1 MKVEF
6 KKRLAAYIID
16 LIIVGLL
23 IGMVMMIK
31 EKDPKVVQLRVDENI
46 VNELYASGEIKFGDY
61 FERRTTI
68 DQQIDQECVI
78 YMIYNIILIIFY
90 FVLLPYFWNGQT
102 VGKKAFKIKVTS
114 SNENKITITALL
126 IRNLII
132 NGLGYMIMI
141 LLFLY
146 LLPNEMYFVFESI
159 FSFLQIIL
167 VIISVSMIL
176 YRRDK
181 KGLHD
186 ILSGTK
192 VCNCER

>member
-1 MKVEF
+1 MKAEF
-6 KKRLAAYIID
+6 KTRLAAYLID
-16 LIIVGLL
+16 LIIIGLL
-23 IGMVMMIK
+23 MGIVMCIK
-31 EKDPKVVQLRVDENI
+31 EKDPKVKQLKSDRNI
-46 VNELYASGEIKFGDY
+46 VNELYANKEIKFEDY

-78 YMIYNIILIIFY
+78 YMIYNIILIICY
-90 FVLLPYFWNGQT
+90 FILLPYYWNGQT
-102 VGKKAFKIKVTS
+102 VGKKALKIKIVP
-114 SNENKITITALL
+114 SNENKITITSLL

-132 NGLGYMIMI
+132 NGLGYIIMV

-146 LLPNEMYFVFESI
+146 LLPNKMYFVFESI

-167 VIISVSMIL
+167 VILSISMIL

-181 KGLHD
+181 RGLHD

-192 VCNCER
+192 VCKCER